1 MNDLALTQT
10 SNTKLFEEFNDNLN
24 AQLEKMVEDFQQAN
38 KKYGEILKQISTL
51 HKLNEHHTTQ
61 LTGI

>member
-1 MNDLALTQT
+1 MNDLALAQT

-38 KKYGEILKQISTL
+38 KKYGEILKHISTL
-51 HKLNEHHTTQ
+51 HQLNEHHTTQ

>member
-1 MNDLALTQT
+1 MNELALAQT
-10 SNTKLFEEFNDNLN
+10 SNTKLFEEFNGNLN

-38 KKYGEILKQISTL
+38 RKYGEILKQIYTL